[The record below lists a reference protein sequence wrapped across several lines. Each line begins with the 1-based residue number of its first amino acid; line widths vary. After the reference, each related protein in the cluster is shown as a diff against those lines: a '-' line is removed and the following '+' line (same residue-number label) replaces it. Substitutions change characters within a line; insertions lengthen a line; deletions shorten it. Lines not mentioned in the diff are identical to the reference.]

1 MNLMKDFK
9 VKIKRQTEILGL
21 VLNNP
26 GKYKLYDFEEMFG
39 VNDLTI
45 KRDLQEL
52 RSLGI
57 DIHSE
62 GKKGIVVS
70 SRISKEIL
78 KEIIPQYIGI
88 AVNRNSY
95 DQATNLFISKQAHR
109 SISLITELQIAI
121 DKKNIIRIN
130 YYKPEENITEERIL
144 QPYCIFQED
153 KQWRL
158 LANHIGIVK
167 QFLLNNIK
175 SIERFVKT
183 FKGISQKEID
193 EIFST
198 SFKCWLG
205 NEKFTVRLKFLPP
218 WPDRLKSKQ
227 LMEFQKV
234 TEKPDGSIIYE
245 TVVNSLNEIASWIVS
260 RGKGVVVLEP
270 EKLKT
275 IVIQTAKDVLSN
287 YENNII

>member
-1 MNLMKDFK
+1 MKDLK

-21 VLNNP
+21 VLAYP
-26 GKYKLYDFEEMFG
+26 GRYQIYDLEELYG

-62 GKKGIVVS
+62 GKKGIN
-70 SRISKEIL
+70 IYSKIPNEIL
-78 KEIIPQYIGI
+78 KGIIPQYIGI
-88 AVNRNSY
+88 AVNQSSY
-95 DQATNLFISKQAHR
+95 DQATNLFISKLGPK
-109 SISLITELQIAI
+109 SISTLTQLQICI
-121 DKKNIIRIN
+121 DKN
-130 YYKPEENITEERIL
+130 YTVKILYQKPEEKSIDVRIVE
-144 QPYCIFQED
+144 PYCIFQGE
-153 KQWRL
+153 KNWRL
-158 LANHIGIVK
+158 LANHNGTVK

-175 SIERFVKT
+175 SVEQLNKK
-183 FKGISQKEID
+183 FKPPTQSQID

-205 NEKFTVRLKFLPP
+205 DERYKVKLKFLPP
-218 WPDRLKSKQ
+218 WPDRIKPKQ
-227 LMEFQKV
+227 LMEMEKV
-234 TEKPDGSIIYE
+234 TEDPDGSIIYE

-260 RGKGVVVLEP
+260 RGVGVVVLEP

-275 IVIQTAKDVLSN
+275 IVIQTAKDVLKN
-287 YENNII
+287 YK